1 MPTIE
6 SSRNACWDHAKLLR
20 NQGRYDAACRHL
32 FSAYASPD
40 DASVAYEVALFA
52 KQSHRAADAR
62 NYLATVFDK
71 GISTPRLLALM
82 GSLCHVLGDFAGARE
97 RLLAAWH
104 AGVNLDEWQVLP
116 ALAHLQRYSNRNHP
130 DRALLEA
137 ALADQRWTARTRS
150 ALEFARG
157 KLFDDTGAYGDAVT
171 AWEHAHRWSLLTTGW
186 DHRRW
191 IQRVDRARQPID
203 SGLGEQVRPWAPV
216 LVVGL
221 PRSGT
226 TLLADRLAFHPALR
240 NRGEMPF
247 LLHVHDLLAA
257 QPRTPEL
264 LTAASEL
271 WHAHLRQDDQ
281 PGAAGYIDNNP
292 FNLLA
297 LETAFSLDPE
307 TRVLWC
313 RRAPADNAL
322 SQWSQS
328 FAHSD
333 YAYAHR
339 FEDIARVQADVAV
352 LHGTMVRRWPSRIL
366 TIEYEDFVLS
376 PDCTLERAWHFLG
389 LQPPRQADG
398 DVHRRGPITSA
409 SLWQVRQ
416 PIHAGSVGHSRHYVE
431 WLPQLATW
439 QAS

>member
-1 MPTIE
+1 MSTADP
-6 SSRNACWDHAKLLR
+6 SWNANWEHARLLR

-40 DASVAYEVALFA
+40 DASAAYEVALFA
-52 KQSHRAADAR
+52 KQAHRPADAL
-62 NYLATVFDK
+62 NYLASVFEN

-97 RLLAAWH
+97 KLLAAWR
-104 AGVNLDEWQVLP
+104 AGVDLDEWQVLP
-116 ALAHLQRYSNRNHP
+116 ALAHLQRYSNRDHS
-130 DRALLEA
+130 DRTLLEA
-137 ALADQRWTARTRS
+137 ALADQRWAPRTRA
-150 ALEFARG
+150 ALGFALG
-157 KLFDDTGAYGDAVT
+157 KLFDDTEAYGDAVA
-171 AWEHAHRWSLLTTGW
+171 AWEQAHRWSLLTTGW
-186 DHRRW
+186 DDSKWKR
-191 IQRVDRARQPID
+191 RVDQARQPSE
-203 SGLGEQVRPWAPV
+203 SGHRGVARAWTPV

-226 TLLADRLAFHPALR
+226 TLLADRLARHPALR

-416 PIHAGSVGHSRHYVE
+416 PIHARSVGHSRHYVE